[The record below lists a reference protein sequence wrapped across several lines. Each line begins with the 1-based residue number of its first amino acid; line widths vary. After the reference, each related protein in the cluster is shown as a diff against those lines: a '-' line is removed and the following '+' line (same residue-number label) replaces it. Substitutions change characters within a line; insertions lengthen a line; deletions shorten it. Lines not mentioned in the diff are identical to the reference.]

1 VPVARRSPTSAA
13 ADISRFLP
21 LIAALGTLSACSGAA
36 DTAATTT
43 RPTVPRT
50 TVEVT
55 TTRPATTTTEP
66 EPTTTRPA
74 PTTTTTSP
82 PTTTTLAPVVDTGP
96 EVFVPP
102 TWPAYTPLPG
112 VPGVDALTNI
122 YHPELENVPAL
133 AVKVDNHP
141 QARPQWSLALADVI
155 FEENVESL
163 TRFIAIFH
171 SRLPSVIGP
180 IRSARTSDLN
190 ILAAFNRP
198 VLAWSGG
205 NKNVTAVV
213 RSAATSGIV
222 VNISA
227 QSIGRCYRRE
237 SGRKAPH
244 NLVVAPG
251 CALAEATTA
260 GPARVPWTFDDAYV
274 PVGGNDTGFELRMD
288 GVRVG
293 WTWDAASN
301 QYVRQQDGRAH
312 VAADGTQIAASN
324 VVIMSVAYTPSPADV
339 RSPEAQT
346 LGAGPV
352 VVHRNGIAVAGTWSR
367 ATATDPF
374 VFTDAAG
381 VRIPLASG
389 TTFVELARA

>member
-1 VPVARRSPTSAA
+1 VAVGVFRTLGVAAPTAFELVPETTA
-13 ADISRFLP
+13 AD
-21 LIAALGTLSACSGAA
+21 
-36 DTAATTT
+36 
-43 RPTVPRT
+43 
-50 TVEVT
+50 T

-66 EPTTTRPA
+66 DPTPPTTRPA
-74 PTTTTTSP
+74 PTTTIA
-82 PTTTTLAPVVDTGP
+82 PTTTTTAPPVDTTP

-102 TWPAYTPLPG
+102 TWPPYTPQPG
-112 VPGVDALTNI
+112 VPGVAALTNVA
-122 YHPELENVPAL
+122 HPELENVAAL
-133 AVKVDNHP
+133 AVKIDNHP
-141 QARPQWSLALADVI
+141 RARPQWSLALADVI

-190 ILAAFNRP
+190 ILASFNRP

-213 RSAATSGIV
+213 RSAASSGIL
-222 VNISA
+222 VNVSA

-251 CALAEATTA
+251 CALEAAPSA
-260 GPARVPWTFDDAYV
+260 GPARAPWTFDDTYV
-274 PVGGNDTGFELRMD
+274 PSGANDVAFDVRMD
-288 GVRVG
+288 GVRVA
-293 WTWDAASN
+293 WVWDAASGR
-301 QYVRQQDGRAH
+301 YLRQQDGRSH
-312 VAADGTQIAASN
+312 VAADGAQLAASN
-324 VVIMSVAYTPSPADV
+324 VVVMSVAYLPSPADV

-352 VVHRNGIAVAGTWSR
+352 VVHRNGVAVAGTWSR
-367 ATATDPF
+367 AAPTDPF
-374 VFTDAAG
+374 DFTDAAG
-381 VRIPLASG
+381 ARIPLASG
-389 TTFVELARA
+389 TTFVELVRA